1 MVSYISR
8 LKNVISTRI
17 AESGIFDSAFIQLE
31 LQENYRNY
39 KYQMIYNMRHII
51 WGMNILPES
60 VFRPITCMICMKY
73 MSTLDAA
80 NC

>member
-31 LQENYRNY
+31 LQEKHRNY
-39 KYQMIYNMRHII
+39 KYQIIYNMTHII
-51 WGMNILPES
+51 
-60 VFRPITCMICMKY
+60 
-73 MSTLDAA
+73 
-80 NC
+80 